1 MEELR
6 SILKEALFERAA
18 RLAVAAEGNDPR
30 WQAASAR
37 YHEIMDGLDEQV
49 GEKTVLE
56 WEDAAHFAHLHS
68 ETFMYWQGVLDGAA
82 LAKLLQL

>member
-37 YHEIMDGLDEQV
+37 
-49 GEKTVLE
+49 
-56 WEDAAHFAHLHS
+56 
-68 ETFMYWQGVLDGAA
+68 
-82 LAKLLQL
+82 